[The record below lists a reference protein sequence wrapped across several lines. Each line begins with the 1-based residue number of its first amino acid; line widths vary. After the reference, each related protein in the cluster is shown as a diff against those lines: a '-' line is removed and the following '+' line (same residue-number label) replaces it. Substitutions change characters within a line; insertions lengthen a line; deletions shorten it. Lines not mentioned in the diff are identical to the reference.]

1 MKGFHC
7 ERQINESILF
17 QRPSQLQRPDND
29 SIPKLKEEEK
39 HTHGFHSRRKE
50 KNIRIGSI
58 SAVEM
63 LARVLEFEN
72 FKERKTK

>member
-1 MKGFHC
+1 MAEHLKGFHC

-39 HTHGFHSRRKE
+39 THTWIPFKKKRK
-50 KNIRIGSI
+50 
-58 SAVEM
+58 
-63 LARVLEFEN
+63 
-72 FKERKTK
+72 KT